1 MPLLFCMDMRRDSV
15 PWTKQRN
22 EPCSGFLHTTGQRQC
37 VRAQIVAPQQTLAQE
52 RSSNL
57 ASPAS
62 RNNHPVIPMLLIT
75 FLLVASLL
83 SPVLSLPIVSDSGV
97 SPPANQTFHP
107 GKELHRL
114 KRVRTYLRKIN
125 KPAVKTIQAYNF
137 VFLGVLYGSITCI
150 YWVSRLTDLDS
161 GFCCRAPMVI
171 L

>member
-1 MPLLFCMDMRRDSV
+1 MDMMRDSV

-22 EPCSGFLHTTGQRQC
+22 EPCSGFLHTTGQHQC

-62 RNNHPVIPMLLIT
+62 RNNHPVIPMLLIA

-83 SPVLSLPIVSDSGV
+83 SPVLSLPIVSDSGL

-137 VFLGVLYGSITCI
+137 VFLGVLYGSIT
-150 YWVSRLTDLDS
+150 
-161 GFCCRAPMVI
+161 
-171 L
+171 